1 MKQLT
6 LSTAI
11 LLITFGLFG
20 QKQKNVT
27 PTLPFDDETK
37 RITYSEVV
45 TVDSSTTKNELY
57 SRGREWFAKAYKS
70 STDVLQMDDKESGKI
85 VGKALMQVY
94 HKALGSNYKSGYIN
108 YTISLYLKD
117 GRYKYEMTN
126 FHHTGQYAGNGN
138 SIPDYGVC
146 EDMVNTTKKTMGMSY
161 QKAFNYYLMQMH
173 ENIKDLILD
182 LKTTMSKRAEVK
194 KKDDW

>member
-6 LSTAI
+6 LTTAI
-11 LLITFGLFG
+11 LLMTFGLFG
-20 QKQKNVT
+20 QKQKDVT

-45 TVDSSTTKNELY
+45 TVDSSTSKNELY

-117 GRYKYEMTN
+117 GRYKYEITN
-126 FHHTGQYAGNGN
+126 FHHTGQYVGDGN

-146 EDMVNTTKKTMGMSY
+146 EDMINTTKKTMGMSY
-161 QKAFNYYLMQMH
+161 QKTFNYYLTQMD

-182 LKTTMSKRAEVK
+182 LKATMSKKTEVK

>member
-1 MKQLT
+1 MKHLT
-6 LSTAI
+6 LTTAI
-11 LLITFGLFG
+11 LLMTFGLFG
-20 QKQKNVT
+20 QKQKDVT
-27 PTLPFDDETK
+27 PTLPFDDDTK
-37 RITYSEVV
+37 RITYSEVI

-108 YTISLYLKD
+108 YTISLYLKE
-117 GRYKYEMTN
+117 GRYKYEITN
-126 FHHTGQYAGNGN
+126 FHHTGQYVGDGN
-138 SIPDYGVC
+138 SIPDYGAC
-146 EDMVNTTKKTMGMSY
+146 EDMINTTKKTMGVSY
-161 QKAFNYYLMQMH
+161 QKTFNYYLVQVDQ
-173 ENIKDLILD
+173 NIKDLISD
-182 LKTTMSKRAEVK
+182 LKVTMSRKTEEK